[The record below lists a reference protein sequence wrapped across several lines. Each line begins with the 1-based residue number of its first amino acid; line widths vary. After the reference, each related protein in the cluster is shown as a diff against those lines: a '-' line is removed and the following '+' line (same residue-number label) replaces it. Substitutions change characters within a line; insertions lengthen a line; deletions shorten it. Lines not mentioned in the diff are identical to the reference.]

1 MRKDIYSE
9 KRRHERRD
17 TVMPIEYLLDRSNTD
32 EAFEGVVAD
41 VSESGFCLLTAIPLR
56 EGEKI
61 EIKKNNMPLYLRP
74 ASVRWVRNDSNL
86 YNKVGLEFV

>member
-1 MRKDIYSE
+1 MTEDISSE

-17 TVMPIEYLLDRSNTD
+17 TVIPIEYLVDRLNMD

-41 VSESGFCLLTAIPLR
+41 VSESGFCLLTANPLR
-56 EGEKI
+56 EGQKI
-61 EIKKNNMPLYLRP
+61 EIKNNMLPSFRS
-74 ASVRWVRNDSNL
+74 AAVRWIRNDSEL

>member
-1 MRKDIYSE
+1 MTEYISSE

-17 TVMPIEYLLDRSNTD
+17 TVIPIEYLVDRLNTD

-56 EGEKI
+56 EGQNI
-61 EIKKNNMPLYLRP
+61 EIKNNMPLSFRS
-74 ASVRWVRNDSNL
+74 ASVRWIRNDSAL

>member
-1 MRKDIYSE
+1 MTEDISSE

-17 TVMPIEYLLDRSNTD
+17 TVIPIEYLADRLNTD

-61 EIKKNNMPLYLRP
+61 DIKNNMPHSLRS
-74 ASVRWVRNDSNL
+74 ASVRWVRNDSEL